1 MAGVTAEFNLNVLR
15 VLNRELGID
24 FDLDAFEHRA
34 FYNAEHGRIEMHL
47 KAVGQQMVT
56 FPNGAAPVYIE
67 SGESIRTEIS
77 CKYDRETIDLLFA
90 EAGLCVE
97 RWVEDPEGFFA
108 LMLATRA

>member
-1 MAGVTAEFNLNVLR
+1 
-15 VLNRELGID
+15 
-24 FDLDAFEHRA
+24 
-34 FYNAEHGRIEMHL
+34 MHL

-77 CKYDRETIDLLFA
+77 SKYDRETIDLLFGEA
-90 EAGLCVE
+90 ELCVE